1 MNWYVY
7 VILTAKDK
15 LYTGISTDPERR
27 FVEHL
32 CDTKKGAKFFRSD
45 SPVVII
51 HIEEFET
58 MSEALKREITIKK
71 WSPAKKRNTFLNPF
85 LAGQMPAVHF

>member
-7 VILTAKDK
+7 VILTTKGK

-32 CDTKKGAKFFRSD
+32 CDTKKGAKYFRSD
-45 SPVVII
+45 SPVMIV
-51 HIEEFET
+51 HLEEYET
-58 MSEALKREITIKK
+58 MSEALKREAEIKK
-71 WSPAKKRNTFLNPF
+71 WPTPKKRSSFLNT
-85 LAGQMPAVHF
+85 QHIS

>member
-1 MNWYVY
+1 MWYVY

-32 CDTKKGAKFFRSD
+32 CDTKKGAKYFRSD
-45 SPVVII
+45 SPQRIVYL
-51 HIEEFET
+51 EEWDT
-58 MSEALKREITIKK
+58 MSEALIREAEFKR
-71 WSPAKKRNTFLNPF
+71 WSSAKKRNVFLQDY
-85 LAGQMPAVHF
+85 LHDEL

>member
-7 VILTAKDK
+7 VILTTKGK

-32 CDTKKGAKFFRSD
+32 CDSKKGAKYFRTD
-45 SPVVII
+45 SPVKIVYL
-51 HIEEFET
+51 EEWDT
-58 MSEALKREITIKK
+58 MSEALISEAHIKK
-71 WSPAKKRNTFLNPF
+71 WSSAKKRKTFLEN
-85 LAGQMPAVHF
+85 AHE

>member
-7 VILTAKDK
+7 VILTTKGK

-32 CDTKKGAKFFRSD
+32 CDVKKGAKYFRTD
-45 SPVVII
+45 SPVMIV
-51 HIEEFET
+51 HLEAFET
-58 MSEALKREITIKK
+58 MSEALKREIAIKK
-71 WSPAKKRNTFLNPF
+71 WPVSKKRGLIPLEIN
-85 LAGQMPAVHF
+85 

>member
-7 VILTAKDK
+7 VILTTKGK

-32 CDTKKGAKFFRSD
+32 CDVKKGAKYFRTD
-45 SPVVII
+45 SPVMIV
-51 HIEEFET
+51 HLEEFET
-58 MSEALKREITIKK
+58 MSEALKREIHIKK
-71 WSPAKKRNTFLNPF
+71 WPAQKKRALIPKDFH
-85 LAGQMPAVHF
+85 AEV